1 MDTLTRLL
9 KNLQSRVLLMIGR
22 GVLKAVSD
30 NSNAQLCQV
39 SLLDGELKSNV
50 ERVQNYGVTSVPPE
64 GALAT
69 VLFVG
74 GDRSNGLI
82 IAAEDRKIRVKGLK
96 AGEIAIYTDEGDEIY
111 LKRGNEIAF
120 KTKTMTVSAQSAVDI
135 TAPAITLNGAVS
147 ISETLDVTQDI
158 TSKAEVADKTGN
170 MTAIRTIYN
179 AHTHKDSVQAP
190 TTPPLVTMGG

>member
-9 KNLQSRVLLMIGR
+9 KNIQSRVLLMIGR

-30 NSNAQLCQV
+30 NANAQLCQV

-50 ERVQNYGVTSVPPE
+50 ERVQDYGMTSVPPA
-64 GALAT
+64 GSLAT

-74 GDRSNGLI
+74 GDRSNGVI
-82 IAAEDRKIRVKGLK
+82 IAAENRKIRVKGLK
-96 AGEIAIYTDEGDEIY
+96 AGEVAIYTDEGDEIY

-120 KTKTMTVSAQSAVDI
+120 KTKKMTVSAAAVDI

-147 ISETLDVTQDI
+147 ISETLDVTQNI
-158 TSKAEVADKTGN
+158 TAQAEVADQKGN
-170 MTAIRTIYN
+170 LTEIRSIFD
-179 AHTHKDSVQAP
+179 AHTHKDSVQVP
-190 TTPPLVTMGG
+190 TTTPLVTMGG

>member
-9 KNLQSRVLLMIGR
+9 KNIQSRVLLMIGR

-50 ERVQNYGVTSVPPE
+50 ERIQDYGITSVPPE
-64 GALAT
+64 GSLAT

-82 IAAEDRKIRVKGLK
+82 IAAEDKKIRVKGLK

-120 KTKTMTVSAQSAVDI
+120 KTKTMTVSAEAAVDI
-135 TAPAITLNGAVS
+135 TAPTITLNGAVN
-147 ISETLDVTQDI
+147 ISETLNVTQNI
-158 TSKAEVADKTGN
+158 TGQAEVCDQTGN
-170 MTAIRTIYN
+170 MTTIRSIFD
-179 AHTHKDSVQAP
+179 AHTHKDSVQLP

>member
-9 KNLQSRVLLMIGR
+9 KNIQSRVLLMIGR
-22 GVLKAVSD
+22 GVLMAVSD
-30 NSNAQLCQV
+30 NANAQVCQV

-50 ERVQNYGVTSVPPE
+50 ERVQDYGMTSVPPA
-64 GALAT
+64 GSLAT

-74 GDRSNGLI
+74 GDRSNGVI
-82 IAAEDRKIRVKGLK
+82 IAAENRKIRVKGLK
-96 AGEIAIYTDEGDEIY
+96 AGEVAIYTDEGDEIY

-120 KTKTMTVSAQSAVDI
+120 KTKKMTVSAEAAVDI

-147 ISETLDVTQDI
+147 ISETLDVTQNI
-158 TSKAEVADKTGN
+158 TAQAEVADQKGN
-170 MTAIRTIYN
+170 LTEIRTIFD

>member
-9 KNLQSRVLLMIGR
+9 KNIQSRVLLMVGR

-30 NSNAQLCQV
+30 NANAQLCQV

-50 ERVQNYGVTSVPPE
+50 ERVQNYGMTSVPPA
-64 GALAT
+64 GSLAT

-82 IAAEDRKIRVKGLK
+82 IAAENRKIRVKGLK
-96 AGEIAIYTDEGDEIY
+96 AGEVAIYTDEGDEIY

-120 KTKTMTVSAQSAVDI
+120 KTKKMTVSAAAVDI

-147 ISETLDVTQDI
+147 ISETLDVTQNI
-158 TSKAEVADKTGN
+158 TAQAEIADQKGN
-170 MTAIRTIYN
+170 LTEIRSIFD

>member
-9 KNLQSRVLLMIGR
+9 KNIQSRVLLMIGR

-50 ERVQNYGVTSVPPE
+50 ERIQDYGMTSVPPA
-64 GALAT
+64 GSLAT

-82 IAAEDRKIRVKGLK
+82 IAAENRKIRVNGLK
-96 AGEIAIYTDEGDEIY
+96 SGEVAIYTDEGDEIY
-111 LKRGNEIAF
+111 LKRGHEIAV
-120 KTKTMTVSAQSAVDI
+120 KTTKFVINADEIQM
-135 TAPAITLNGAVS
+135 NGAVS
-147 ISETLDVTQDI
+147 ILKTLDVEKNI
-158 TSKAEVADKTGN
+158 KSKAEVADQKGN
-170 MTAIRTIYN
+170 LTEIRSIFD
-179 AHTHKDSVQAP
+179 AHTHTGNAGAP
-190 TTPPLVTMGG
+190 TSPPAQTMGG

>member
-9 KNLQSRVLLMIGR
+9 KNIQSRVLLMIGR

-50 ERVQNYGVTSVPPE
+50 ERIQDYGITSVPPE
-64 GALAT
+64 GSLAT

-111 LKRGNEIAF
+111 LKRGNEIAL
-120 KTKTMTVSAQSAVDI
+120 KTKTMTVSAEAAVDI
-135 TAPAITLNGAVS
+135 TAPTITLNGAVN
-147 ISETLDVTQDI
+147 ISETLNVTQNI
-158 TSKAEVADKTGN
+158 TGQAEVCDQTGN
-170 MTAIRTIYN
+170 MTTIRSIFD

>member
-158 TSKAEVADKTGN
+158 TGQAEVADKKAT
-170 MTAIRTIYN
+170 
-179 AHTHKDSVQAP
+179 
-190 TTPPLVTMGG
+190 

>member
-96 AGEIAIYTDEGDEIY
+96 AGEVAIYTDEGDEIY

-158 TSKAEVADKTGN
+158 TGQAEVADKTGN

>member
-158 TSKAEVADKTGN
+158 TGQAEVADKTGN

>member
-135 TAPAITLNGAVS
+135 TAPSITLNGAVS

-158 TSKAEVADKTGN
+158 TGQAEVADKKGN
-170 MTAIRTIYN
+170 LMTIRSIFD

>member
-9 KNLQSRVLLMIGR
+9 KNIQSRVLLMIGR

-50 ERVQNYGVTSVPPE
+50 ERIQDYGITSVPPE
-64 GALAT
+64 GSLAT

-111 LKRGNEIAF
+111 LKRGNEIAL
-120 KTKTMTVSAQSAVDI
+120 KTKTMTVSAEAAVDI
-135 TAPAITLNGAVS
+135 TAPTITLNGAVN
-147 ISETLDVTQDI
+147 ISETLNVTQNI
-158 TSKAEVADKTGN
+158 TGQAEVCDQTGN
-170 MTAIRTIYN
+170 MTTIRSIFDV
-179 AHTHKDSVQAP
+179 HTHKDSVQLP

>member
-135 TAPAITLNGAVS
+135 TAPSITLNGAVS

-158 TSKAEVADKTGN
+158 TSKAEVADKKGDLT
-170 MTAIRTIYN
+170 TIRSIFD

>member
-9 KNLQSRVLLMIGR
+9 KNIQSRVLLMIGR

-30 NSNAQLCQV
+30 NANAQLCQV

-50 ERVQNYGVTSVPPE
+50 ERVQNYGMTSVPPA
-64 GALAT
+64 GSLAT

-82 IAAEDRKIRVKGLK
+82 IAAENRKIRVKGLK
-96 AGEIAIYTDEGDEIY
+96 AGEVAIYTDEGDEIY

-120 KTKTMTVSAQSAVDI
+120 KTKKMTVSAAAVDI

-147 ISETLDVTQDI
+147 ISETLDVTQNI
-158 TSKAEVADKTGN
+158 TAQAEIADQKGN
-170 MTAIRTIYN
+170 LTEIRSIFD

-190 TTPPLVTMGG
+190 TTPPLITMGG